1 LHKNSGAVKQMM
13 SGTQYKQG
21 DVVLVPVPFTSLK
34 EAKQRPALI
43 ISNDAHNV
51 KVEDVVI
58 CGITS
63 NIKDEPYSIILEQKD
78 MAEGKIYFLSRIKA
92 DKIFTIH
99 KAIIKRKLG
108 IVNAKVLERTKEEVK
123 KLIS

>member
-1 LHKNSGAVKQMM
+1 MT

-21 DVVLVPVPFTSLK
+21 DVILVPVPFTTLK

-43 ISNDAHNV
+43 ISNDLHNA

-63 NIKDEPYSIILEQKD
+63 NIKDEEYSILLEQKD
-78 MAEGKIYFLSRIKA
+78 MAEGSIHFLSRIKA
-92 DKIFTIH
+92 DKLFTIH

-108 IVNAKVLERTKEEVK
+108 RVNNTIIERTKQEFQ
-123 KLIS
+123 KLINM

>member
-1 LHKNSGAVKQMM
+1 MQKNSGAVKQMK
-13 SGTQYKQG
+13 SGIQYKQG

-78 MAEGKIYFLSRIKA
+78 MVKGKIYFLSRIKA

-108 IVNAKVLERTKEEVK
+108 IVNAKVLERTKDEVK
-123 KLIS
+123 KLVS

>member
-1 LHKNSGAVKQMM
+1 MM

-108 IVNAKVLERTKEEVK
+108 IVNAKVLERAKEEVK